1 MSRLSMI
8 FRVKV
13 VLKRTVVDRVYAQAK
28 FWSEWSGMKVI
39 FGAFP
44 YGSVGQPSFLLSSSQ
59 YGRNQNYKIKLPKM
73 AFIGLETVRKQH
85 RHNSL

>member
-28 FWSEWSGMKVI
+28 FWSDWSGMKVI

-44 YGSVGQPSFLLSSSQ
+44 YGSVGQPSFLLSSS
-59 YGRNQNYKIKLPKM
+59 
-73 AFIGLETVRKQH
+73 
-85 RHNSL
+85 